1 MNYWKYREKTEEFY
15 VYIGLMPPKELRT
28 CKWVLHHKDIHLR
41 ETDYNRYRKY
51 LINDVVPMTWS
62 EHKQL
67 HRDLEKLLNDTKK
80 YGSEG
85 EKHPMYG
92 KHHSTETKDKISK
105 SESGSN
111 HWNWGKHQSDE
122 TRQKIS
128 NSQKG
133 KVLSETHRKQI
144 SDKNSKCVLCV
155 NTVTQ
160 EQLEFKNQSET
171 INMSF
176 SNFKDI
182 PEGYILTNIRIP
194 IPDANLSIFR
204 RIGSDSVINQE
215 SGSFVFMANTE
226 KNTLYNVK
234 VAFAGVLSFTSKS
247 LENNLSG
254 QHLPL
259 TYKDIQRIQKM
270 VEEEFNTAAQ
280 DVMISDVVKQQFFNL
295 VRYSFEQLL

>member
-41 ETDYNRYRKY
+41 DTDYNRYRKY

-111 HWNWGKHQSDE
+111 HWNWGKHHSDE

-128 NSQKG
+128 NNQKG

-160 EQLEFKNQSET
+160 EQLEFKNQLECAEYFGCTSAMISGMLHNKT
-171 INMSF
+171 GF
-176 SNFKDI
+176 SN
-182 PEGYILTNIRIP
+182 PP
-194 IPDANLSIFR
+194 IKGKLQNWF
-204 RIGSDSVINQE
+204 
-215 SGSFVFMANTE
+215 
-226 KNTLYNVK
+226 
-234 VAFAGVLSFTSKS
+234 LSFK
-247 LENNLSG
+247 EVD
-254 QHLPL
+254 
-259 TYKDIQRIQKM
+259 K
-270 VEEEFNTAAQ
+270 
-280 DVMISDVVKQQFFNL
+280 
-295 VRYSFEQLL
+295 